1 MFLAVAVLRG
11 LAFAYI
17 SDLTL
22 FQAPHTPYAL
32 STQAVSPVTP
42 ACPCSSER
50 QHSKV
55 VDSRSSGS
63 SLPALLLSRFV
74 IVDKLFNLP
83 VLQFPY
89 L

>member
-1 MFLAVAVLRG
+1 MFLAVAVLCG

-22 FQAPHTPYAL
+22 VQAPHIPY
-32 STQAVSPVTP
+32 AVSPVTP

-50 QHSKV
+50 QH
-55 VDSRSSGS
+55 SRSSGS

-74 IVDKLFNLP
+74 IVGKLFNLP